1 MTAPRKLVL
10 ASASP
15 RRASLL
21 QRLGIELV
29 VAPVDVDESVQP
41 GELPLLVP
49 LRLAQAKAQKAQA
62 CFPQWPVLAA
72 DTVVILDGRVLGKPS
87 DKEEAQAMLSDLRG
101 RTHLVAT
108 AVVLAYLNRQAHH
121 VEVAKVT
128 FSRFPRSLLAWYLAG
143 EEWKDKAGA
152 YAIQG
157 QAALFVAGVQG
168 NVQAVVGLPLAP
180 LPTLFSRVGL
190 ALEPVG
196 NLLSLVPRNAP
207 APPAPASESWQRCGD
222 R

>member
-10 ASASP
+10 ASVSP
-15 RRASLL
+15 RRTSLL
-21 QRLGIELV
+21 QRLGLELV
-29 VAPVDVDESVQP
+29 VAPVDVDESPQP

-49 LRLAQAKAQKAQA
+49 LRLAQAKAQKAQT
-62 CFPQWPVLAA
+62 CYPQWPVLAA

-87 DKEEAQAMLSDLRG
+87 DREEAQAMLSDLRG

-108 AVVLAYLNRQAHH
+108 AVALAYLNRQAHH

-157 QAALFVAGVQG
+157 QGALFVAGVQG

-222 R
+222 H

>member
-1 MTAPRKLVL
+1 MAPLKLVL

-15 RRASLL
+15 RRSSLL
-21 QRLGIELV
+21 QRLGLELV
-29 VAPVDVDESVQP
+29 VAPMEVDESAQT
-41 GELPLLVP
+41 GELPLLVA

-62 CFPQWPVLAA
+62 RYPQWPVLAA
-72 DTVVILDGRVLGKPS
+72 DTVVVLDGRVLGKPS
-87 DKEEAQAMLSDLRG
+87 DKAEAQAMLSDLRG
-101 RTHLVAT
+101 RTHLVVT
-108 AVVLAYLNRQAHH
+108 AVVLAYLSRQAHH

-157 QAALFVAGVQG
+157 QAALFVAAVQG

-196 NLLSLVPRNAP
+196 NLLSLVPRNTP
-207 APPAPASESWQRCGD
+207 APPAPASESWQRCDD